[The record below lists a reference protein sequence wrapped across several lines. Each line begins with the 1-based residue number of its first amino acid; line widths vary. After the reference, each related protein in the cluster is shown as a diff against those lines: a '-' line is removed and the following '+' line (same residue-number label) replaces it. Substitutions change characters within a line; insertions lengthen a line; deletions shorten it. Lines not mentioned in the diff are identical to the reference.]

1 MQGMHSVQKNT
12 ECAHKMIRTQGE
24 LKCTT
29 NYQYLTEEKCDRL
42 RELQHQ
48 NRLSQK
54 QLSRLKLKIEQMTS
68 SRGVNLDDETC
79 DVLLQIM
86 KEEAGPG
93 RGRGGE
99 AF

>member
-1 MQGMHSVQKNT
+1 MDCSLFVEKDGVKCKACIQYRKTLNVLTKRFEH
-12 ECAHKMIRTQGE
+12 RGE

-29 NYQYLTEEKCDRL
+29 NYRYLTGEKCDRL

-68 SRGVNLDDETC
+68 SRGVNLDDET
-79 DVLLQIM
+79 
-86 KEEAGPG
+86 
-93 RGRGGE
+93 
-99 AF
+99 